1 MWCHTTTP
9 LFDSYEDAI
18 ITYKLVINIKEFN
31 GLVSVTRLSHFIV
44 TEKCR
49 PLNYS
54 WGAWHPYSQNLEK
67 LYTVT
72 GALFMAT
79 KEEMLKN
86 RYVISSKP
94 FLYKTEPFESIDIDT
109 NYDFEL
115 SKLMYKNKN
124 ILKKL

>member
-1 MWCHTTTP
+1 
-9 LFDSYEDAI
+9 
-18 ITYKLVINIKEFN
+18 
-31 GLVSVTRLSHFIV
+31 
-44 TEKCR
+44 
-49 PLNYS
+49 
-54 WGAWHPYSQNLEK
+54 
-67 LYTVT
+67 
-72 GALFMAT
+72 MAT